1 MATVAERLKEIMDI
15 KNLRQVDL
23 VRLAEP
29 VGEESGIHLS
39 KSHISQYL
47 SGKSQPRR
55 DILKVMA
62 QALGVNQQAAPSADP
77 VMLRYGMWCQIP
89 SNVFLKRQIFG
100 RFLSM
105 EKQPGR
111 CMGSI
116 SRKSWGGK
124 PSYCPLRVRPMRP
137 GRWINFWMHGA
148 RLYAW
153 EYEKFK
159 NINFR
164 LKS

>member
-62 QALGVNQQAAPSADP
+62 QALGLLVVYLVCSHDDTQFASCLYS
-77 VMLRYGMWCQIP
+77 V
-89 SNVFLKRQIFG
+89 
-100 RFLSM
+100 
-105 EKQPGR
+105 
-111 CMGSI
+111 
-116 SRKSWGGK
+116 
-124 PSYCPLRVRPMRP
+124 
-137 GRWINFWMHGA
+137 
-148 RLYAW
+148 RLYHTRITHGDVLQVVQTLDVSLHYLPAGTGTGTADGITHL
-153 EYEKFK
+153 YDG
-159 NINFR
+159 
-164 LKS
+164 SQQ

>member
-62 QALGVNQQAAPSADP
+62 QALGVNQ
-77 VMLRYGMWCQIP
+77 L
-89 SNVFLKRQIFG
+89 
-100 RFLSM
+100 
-105 EKQPGR
+105 
-111 CMGSI
+111 
-116 SRKSWGGK
+116 
-124 PSYCPLRVRPMRP
+124 
-137 GRWINFWMHGA
+137 
-148 RLYAW
+148 
-153 EYEKFK
+153 
-159 NINFR
+159 
-164 LKS
+164 

>member
-62 QALGVNQQAAPSADP
+62 QALGVNQLWLQGEDVP
-77 VMLRYGMWCQIP
+77 
-89 SNVFLKRQIFG
+89 
-100 RFLSM
+100 M
-105 EKQPGR
+105 E
-111 CMGSI
+111 
-116 SRKSWGGK
+116 
-124 PSYCPLRVRPMRP
+124 
-137 GRWINFWMHGA
+137 A
-148 RLYAW
+148 
-153 EYEKFK
+153 
-159 NINFR
+159 
-164 LKS
+164 